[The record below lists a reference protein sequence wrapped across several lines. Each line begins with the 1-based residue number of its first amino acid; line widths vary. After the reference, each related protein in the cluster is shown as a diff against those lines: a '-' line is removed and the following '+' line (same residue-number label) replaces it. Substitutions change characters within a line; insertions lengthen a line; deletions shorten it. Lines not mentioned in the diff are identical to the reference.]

1 VETTAMTEAMKEAV
15 VNAVRENPGKTYKE
29 IGELHGVPMAQVSVW
44 AREAGIRR
52 KAPRGE
58 GRIRGLGKLWN
69 LEEDSLENIV
79 REKEAEL
86 AKLKQELATQTI
98 RFECEGE
105 IIAVHGISRY
115 NPFRAHY
122 KDWLRFL
129 RKQGPAQ
136 LREMIATSSATAAKA
151 SMSNEGIPIRIT
163 RSANNERPDLGA

>member
-1 VETTAMTEAMKEAV
+1 MQAWLRELLYLKHRRKSVETTAMTEAMKEAV
-15 VNAVRENPGKTYKE
+15 IKTVRENPDKTYRE
-29 IGELHGVPMAQVSVW
+29 IAQLHGVPMAQVSVW

-52 KAPRGE
+52 KASRGE

-69 LEEDSLENIV
+69 VEQDSLENIV

-86 AKLKQELATQTI
+86 ARLKQELATQAI
-98 RFECEGE
+98 RFEREGE

-115 NPFRAHY
+115 APFRAHY

-136 LREMIATSSATAAKA
+136 LREIIATSCVTAAK
-151 SMSNEGIPIRIT
+151 
-163 RSANNERPDLGA
+163 

>member
-1 VETTAMTEAMKEAV
+1 MNTTTMTEAMKEAV
-15 VNAVRENPGKTYKE
+15 VEAVRENPDKTYSE
-29 IGELHGVPMAQVSVW
+29 IAQLHGVPMAQVSVW

-69 LEEDSLENIV
+69 VEQDNLESVI

-86 AKLKQELATQTI
+86 AQLKQELAAQSI

-105 IIAVHGISRY
+105 VITVYGISPY
-115 NPFRAHY
+115 TSFKAHY

-129 RKQGPAQ
+129 RKAGPAQ
-136 LREMIATSSATAAKA
+136 LREVIANAYAGPKQ
-151 SMSNEGIPIRIT
+151 
-163 RSANNERPDLGA
+163 

>member
-1 VETTAMTEAMKEAV
+1 MKEAV
-15 VNAVRENPGKTYKE
+15 IKAVRENPDKTYRE
-29 IGELHGVPMAQVSVW
+29 IAELHGVPMAQVSVW

-69 LEEDSLENIV
+69 VEGDSLENIV

-86 AKLKQELATQTI
+86 ARLKQELATQTI
-98 RFECEGE
+98 RFEREGE
-105 IIAVHGISRY
+105 IITVHGISRY
-115 NPFRAHY
+115 TPFRAHY

-136 LREMIATSSATAAKA
+136 LREVIATSCETTVKA
-151 SMSNEGIPIRIT
+151 ILSNEGKASNKALLRD
-163 RSANNERPDLGA
+163 RQGE